1 MAILVSA
8 IETRV
13 LLEQLSSNWKMER
26 VDAAP
31 TKAQRQQLQAAT
43 GVSGVSILFQ
53 LYKLYQFNPVLDM
66 SIDRMHL
73 TFNMLKREF
82 IDKMWAD
89 IRENAD
95 EEVNAR
101 DPEVG
106 GLLDHEEFKHALEC
120 INWTKEEKEKGVGGI
135 RSLTDKLGSWKS
147 NEFKSSVAKEVLA
160 ERIPSKAYDCYMLLC
175 DAVQMLYSTQLQVT
189 GWENHRIERLEKLL

>member
-1 MAILVSA
+1 MVNGLYIPCKRHYYYGNFGQRYRNPSAPRTAIYQ
-8 IETRV
+8 
-13 LLEQLSSNWKMER
+13 LENGKR

-73 TFNMLKREF
+73 TFNMLKREL

-120 INWTKEEKEKGVGGI
+120 VNWTKEEKEKGVGGI

-147 NEFKSSVAKEVLA
+147 NEFK
-160 ERIPSKAYDCYMLLC
+160 R
-175 DAVQMLYSTQLQVT
+175 YSNISL
-189 GWENHRIERLEKLL
+189 